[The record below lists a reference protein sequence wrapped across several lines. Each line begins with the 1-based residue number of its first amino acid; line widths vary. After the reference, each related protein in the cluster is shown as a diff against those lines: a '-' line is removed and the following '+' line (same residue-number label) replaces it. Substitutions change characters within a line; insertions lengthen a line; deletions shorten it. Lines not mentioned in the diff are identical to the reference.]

1 MKWKTIVF
9 EDLPIKLTQQEER
22 VLRAI
27 VAPESDKKR
36 ARRRIAIW
44 MTVVLVAM
52 LGGIWGLFYVPV
64 GDVSEYKS
72 VADAAYTVLFGVV
85 ILGNLYFL
93 FKGIGIQRKLI
104 QKLFEAL
111 SPTDESEGGVSPG
124 DN

>member
-1 MKWKTIVF
+1 MF

-36 ARRRIAIW
+36 ERRRIAIW
-44 MTVVLVAM
+44 MTVVVVGM
-52 LGGIWGLFYVPV
+52 LGGICGLMYVPV

-111 SPTDESEGGVSPG
+111 SPTDESEGGVNPA